1 MKLFCTGDLHIG
13 RRSSCLPD
21 DSKEHSCAEAW
32 LRAVDLAIEE
42 KADVVLLSGDVI
54 NKDNQFFEAAGP
66 LEAGL
71 KKLAERNIHVCAVA
85 GNHDFNALPQFLKGQ
100 SGEYIH
106 LLGEGGQWEDMIIE
120 RNGEKLRVFGW
131 SFPTE
136 WHAQNPL
143 SDIRIDKSGIPT
155 IGLLHCDI
163 DSSDTKYV
171 PAPLRYLKNQ
181 SGICFW
187 LTGHIHAPK
196 YYNDSG
202 TPVLNPGSLQA
213 MDPGESGDH
222 GPWVVDIEGG
232 IVSEP
237 RQLKTSTVKYCKFD
251 IDVTGWETADF
262 RTQIINEVYK
272 RSSDAKEDTGAKI
285 VSARVNI
292 TGSTDAQDEINDIK
306 AQLKNLRSSDL
317 CIDKLDISTT
327 PTIDLHSLAQG
338 KGAKAVAARLL
349 LSIEDGTFAQD
360 HPKLLKD
367 AEKQMIS
374 AYKSTAY
381 DSVKKDITENPDDD
395 MPNPDAAIAVIK
407 AQCLQLLNKMMEAD
421 S

>member
-1 MKLFCTGDLHIG
+1 MRLFCTGDLHIG

-21 DSKEHSCAEAW
+21 DSKEQSCAEAW
-32 LRAVDLAIEE
+32 LRAVDSAIEE

-71 KKLAERNIHVCAVA
+71 KKLAERDIHVCAVA

-106 LLGEGGQWEDMIIE
+106 LLGEGGQWEDVTIE

-143 SDIRIDKSGIPT
+143 SDMQVDRSGIPT

-171 PAPLRYLKNQ
+171 PVPLRDLKNQ
-181 SGICFW
+181 SEICFW

-196 YYNDSG
+196 IYNAG
-202 TPVLNPGSLQA
+202 GPLVLNPGSLQA
-213 MDPGESGDH
+213 MDPGETGDH
-222 GPWVVDIEGG
+222 GPWIVEINGG

-237 RQLKTSTVKYCKFD
+237 LHLKTSTVKYCKFD
-251 IDVTGWETADF
+251 ITVTGWEAADF
-262 RTQIINEVYK
+262 RAQMINEVHK
-272 RSSDAKEDTGAKI
+272 SSSDARKNTGAKI

-292 TGSTDAQDEINDIK
+292 TGTTDAQDEINDIK
-306 AQLKNLRSSDL
+306 AQLKNLRFPDL
-317 CIDKLDISTT
+317 CIDKLDISAT

-338 KGAKAVAARLL
+338 KGATAVAARLL
-349 LSIEDGTFAQD
+349 ISIEDGTFAQD
-360 HPKLLKD
+360 HNKLLKD

-381 DSVKKDITENPDDD
+381 ELVKKDITDSPDDD
-395 MPNPDAAIAVIK
+395 MPNPAAAIAVIK
-407 AQCLQLLNKMMEAD
+407 AQCLQLLSKMMEAD

>member
-1 MKLFCTGDLHIG
+1 MRLFCTGDLHIG
-13 RRSSCLPD
+13 RRSSSSPD
-21 DSKEHSCAEAW
+21 DSKEHYCAEAW
-32 LRAVDLAIEE
+32 LRAVDSAIEE

-71 KKLAERNIHVCAVA
+71 KKLAEQNIHVCTVA
-85 GNHDFNALPQFLKGQ
+85 GNHDFYALPQFLKGQ

-106 LLGEGGQWEDMIIE
+106 LLGEGGRWEDVTIE

-143 SDIRIDKSGIPT
+143 SDLQVDRSGIPT
-155 IGLLHCDI
+155 VGLLHCDI
-163 DSSDTKYV
+163 DSSDTRYV
-171 PAPLRYLKNQ
+171 PVPLRDLKNRNE
-181 SGICFW
+181 ICFW
-187 LTGHIHAPK
+187 LTGHIHAPRC
-196 YYNDSG
+196 YNDAG

-213 MDPGESGDH
+213 MDLGETGDH
-222 GPWVVDIEGG
+222 GPWMVDINGG
-232 IVSEP
+232 LVSEP
-237 RQLKTSTVKYCKFD
+237 RQLKTSTVKYCRFD
-251 IDVTGWETADF
+251 IDVTGWEAAKLKTK
-262 RTQIINEVYK
+262 IISEILN
-272 RSSDAKEDTGAKI
+272 RSSEAKKDTGAKI

-292 TGSTDAQDEINDIK
+292 TGTTDAQNEINDIRS
-306 AQLKNLRSSDL
+306 QLKNSHLSDVH
-317 CIDKLDISTT
+317 IDKLNISVA

-349 LSIEDGTFAQD
+349 LSIEGGTFAQD

-381 DSVKKDITENPDDD
+381 ELVKKDITDSPDDD
-395 MPNPDAAIAVIK
+395 LPNPADAIAVIK